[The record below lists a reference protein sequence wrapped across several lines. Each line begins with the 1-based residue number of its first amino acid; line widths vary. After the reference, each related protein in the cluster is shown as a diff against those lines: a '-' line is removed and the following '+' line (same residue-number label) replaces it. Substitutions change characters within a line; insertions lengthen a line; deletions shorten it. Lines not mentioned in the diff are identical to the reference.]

1 MKYQRAPGRRDEF
14 CITSENAGA
23 RSLHH
28 SQERSACPVK
38 RPTPL
43 FEIED
48 RVVARPLRRGAP
60 IAVEA
65 SEDDATGV
73 AGVARFGELLDRLGL
88 IEVADHHHLRPIG
101 PGGSSGGERYRLAV
115 ELQLSGGDCL
125 SDVSLLFDEAT
136 GHPRDSHVLPSR
148 ANLLGF
154 LAGAD
159 FGRARRAKAVDRD
172 LLRRARA
179 MGTGAHVDGR
189 NTGPCSRRAP
199 GCGSTNPRR
208 GDSSAGWRAPG
219 LATTLI
225 SSTRTRS
232 GTPS

>member
-1 MKYQRAPGRRDEF
+1 VKYRRAPGRRDEF
-14 CITSENAGA
+14 CITSENAGV
-23 RSLHH
+23 RSSHE

-38 RPTPL
+38 LPTPL

-65 SEDDATGV
+65 SKDGV

-88 IEVADHHHLRPIG
+88 IEVVDRHHARPIG
-101 PGGSSGGERYRLAV
+101 PDGS
-115 ELQLSGGDCL
+115 SGGDCL

-136 GHPRDSHVLPSR
+136 GHPRDSHILPSR
-148 ANLLGF
+148 TKLLGF

-159 FGRARRAKAVDRD
+159 FGRAKRAMAVDRN

-179 MGTGAHVDGR
+179 MGTGAYLDGR

-199 GCGSTNPRR
+199 GCGSTNPRG
-208 GDSSAGWRAPG
+208 GDSSAGWRAPP
-219 LATTLI
+219 AWQ
-225 SSTRTRS
+225 RR
-232 GTPS
+232 